1 MEQRYSD
8 FIRMQ
13 ADFQP
18 VYDITAE
25 RTADAWQSFIPTA
38 QFCRLL
44 SQTLTAMTS
53 SEQSKRRSMW
63 LRGTFGT
70 GKSHASAVIK
80 HLLSDPMESI
90 ENYIE
95 TIPEVSLREQLRA
108 VRKQKRYFAV
118 MLKGVEKAYDVPRFK
133 LSLQHATLKA
143 FRDAGYNDIVIHSDF
158 AEALR
163 YIEQHENIVQ
173 EVLQNDLQL
182 GALAG
187 TMAKLRN
194 RLEKEDNDTY
204 MQLERALQEK
214 QSVVLSQDSISDWLA
229 EVEQELEKRGI
240 ADGLIVFWDEFSSVI
255 DTIKS
260 DRINVLQ
267 NIAEKSR
274 HTGLFLFLISHRVQV
289 DESRGSDDLSKM
301 KDRFY
306 NVEYSMDEV
315 STYLIMR
322 HTFQPKDKFAV
333 SVLCYNITKNLGDL
347 FDYLCGTNEEEREN
361 IKELF
366 PLHPYTAYLCSRM
379 SRLLQSESA
388 SRSVLRFMN
397 DEEYGFRG
405 FINDEFTYEQR
416 VMLTADRLWDF
427 FLPSFESDSRCGT
440 FIATW
445 SSYRERVEKQDSNYL
460 RVFKVILLLNALGV
474 GLDREGKADKL
485 APTAD
490 NIRRIFADDRWVE
503 PVLDSVLT
511 WLDEQNIVNCNVMG
525 EYKISSSN
533 YDPAEVQREKRRIE
547 AEYKTAVHFLEYV
560 DDQKRMLLQMFD
572 APSTANPAGTLN
584 RPAEVLLCS
593 AEDNEAL
600 MRSMLHKHATRKP
613 NHLHIAVVLA
623 LSPENR
629 DDVMNRLQDFAVSI
643 PDLIIMLP
651 DETLGEKTTA
661 QFINALT
668 ALKVSKIHFND
679 KDADENGR
687 QATQHIKNWI
697 QRLKNG
703 TYRIYFGDK
712 CYDDGIVQNSNR
724 LINGTIAY
732 KIFPQGFE
740 AIKSYRDGSTN
751 ATFFK
756 MGSSLSLSKQ
766 VMEARTRA
774 NMLDFKG
781 SNRPCQQVFEF
792 GGNNLVDDVCGM
804 NDAELKGDS
813 WLAAVCRKVDE
824 CMSKARSHY
833 VDRFSLSEVLSDFVK
848 APYGFFQTPA
858 CYAVLTYALRKHR
871 TDLFIPS
878 TSQVISEEK
887 LEEMIAI
894 MFKQWQDGTSEPNN
908 KLLLR
913 FGSKE
918 ESKITE
924 LLCQVFTFKNI
935 PGVNPNE
942 VKSLGMAKWG
952 IQEFC
957 KSVVGL
963 PLWSVKYCSD
973 ATSLLRQYVD
983 EIISLLEVENP
994 TVEKIKAVV
1003 PHVDNARVDLHDLLS
1018 KKANYGEGFAR
1029 FVSDID
1035 GVEIHEEWHGELM
1048 EELKQKLPPETA
1060 FWRET
1065 DVENCVLKFY
1075 NKKNRPVEPTPDHY
1089 YKDETESQPSLRVA
1103 ESMTPIL
1110 PIIDAKKKAKERI
1123 RSVRFENYQ
1132 WQLFLSELIEA
1143 HPEISDYIVKR
1154 M

>member
-1 MEQRYSD
+1 MEQRYSN

-13 ADFQP
+13 TDFQP

-25 RTADAWQSFIPTA
+25 RSADAWQSFIPTT

-44 SQTLTAMTS
+44 SQTLVAMTS
-53 SEQSKRRSMW
+53 SEQSRRRSMW

-80 HLLSDPMESI
+80 HLLCDPLDAI
-90 ENYIE
+90 EGYIE
-95 TIPEVSLREQLRA
+95 SIPEVQLREQLRA

-118 MLKGVEKAYDVPRFK
+118 TLKGVEKAYDVPRFK
-133 LSLQHATLKA
+133 LSLQYATLKA
-143 FRDAGYNDIVIHSDF
+143 IREAGYTDLVIHSDF

-163 YIEQHENIVQ
+163 YVDQHENIVQ

-187 TMAKLRN
+187 TLAKLRK
-194 RLEKEDNDTY
+194 RLEDEDNDTY
-204 MQLERALQEK
+204 MQLERALHEK
-214 QSVVLSQDSISDWLA
+214 QSVVLSQDTISDWLA
-229 EVEQELEKRGI
+229 EVEQELERRGV
-240 ADGLIVFWDEFSSVI
+240 ADGLIIFWDEFSSVI

-333 SVLCYNITKNLGDL
+333 NVMCYNITKNLGDL
-347 FDYLCGTNEEEREN
+347 FDHLCGTNEEEREN

-427 FLPSFESDSRCGT
+427 FLPSFEADSRCGT

-445 SSYRERVEKQDSNYL
+445 SSYRERVERQDSNYL

-490 NIRRIFADDRWVE
+490 NLRLIFADDRWVE
-503 PVLDSVLT
+503 PVLESVLG
-511 WLDEQNIVNCNVMG
+511 WLDGQNIVNCNVMG

-533 YDPAEVQREKRRIE
+533 YDPAEVQREKQKIE
-547 AEYKTAVHFLEYV
+547 AEYKTAVRFLEYV
-560 DDQKRMLLQMFD
+560 EDQKRMFVQMFD
-572 APSTANPAGTLN
+572 APSTSNPAGTLY

-600 MRSMLHKHATRKP
+600 MRSMLQKHATRKP
-613 NHLHIAVVLA
+613 NHLHLVIVLA
-623 LSPENR
+623 LRPENR
-629 DDVMNRLQDFAVSI
+629 DEVMNRLQDFAVSI
-643 PDLIIMLP
+643 PGLVIMLP
-651 DETLGEKTTA
+651 DETLGEKTTM

-679 KDADENGR
+679 KDAEENNR

-712 CYDDGIVQNSNR
+712 CYDDGIVQNANR

-732 KIFPQGFE
+732 KIYPQGFE

-756 MGSSLSLSKQ
+756 VGSALSMTKQ

-804 NDAELKGDS
+804 SDVDLKGDS

-824 CMSKARSHY
+824 CMTKARANY
-833 VDRFSLSEVLSDFVK
+833 ADRFSLSEVLSDFVK
-848 APYGFFQTPA
+848 VPFGFFQTPA
-858 CYAVLTYALRKHR
+858 CYAALTFALRKHR

-894 MFKQWQDGTSEPNN
+894 LFKGWQEGASEPNN

-924 LLCQVFTFKNI
+924 LLGQVFTFKNI
-935 PGVNPNE
+935 PGINPNE
-942 VKSLGMAKWG
+942 MKSLGMAKWG

-963 PLWSVKYCSD
+963 PLWSVKYCPD
-973 ATSLLRQYVD
+973 ATSTLRQYVD
-983 EIISLLEVENP
+983 EIISLLEMENP

-1003 PHVDNARVDLHDLLS
+1003 PHVDSARVDLHDLLT

-1029 FVSDID
+1029 FIADID
-1035 GVEIHEEWHGELM
+1035 GVMIDEDWHGELM
-1048 EELKQKLPPETA
+1048 EELRQKLPSETA

-1075 NKKNRPVEPTPDHY
+1075 NRKIRPAEPAPTPAVGGVNVSH
-1089 YKDETESQPSLRVA
+1089 PSSGLA
-1103 ESMTPIL
+1103 APATPIQ
-1110 PIIDAKKKAKERI
+1110 PIVDAKKKAKERV
-1123 RSVRFENYQ
+1123 RSAKFENYQ
-1132 WQLFLSELIEA
+1132 WQMFLSELIEA
-1143 HPEISDYIVKR
+1143 HPEIADYIVKK

>member
-25 RTADAWQSFIPTA
+25 RSADSWQSFIPTA

-53 SEQSKRRSMW
+53 NEQSKRRSMW

-80 HLLSDPMESI
+80 HLLSAPLDAI

-95 TIPEVSLREQLRA
+95 SIPDVSLREQLRA
-108 VRKQKRYFAV
+108 VRKQKRFFAV
-118 MLKGVEKAYDVPRFK
+118 TLKGVEKAYDVPRFK

-143 FRDAGYNDIVIHSDF
+143 LRDAGHTGVIIHSDF
-158 AEALR
+158 AEALK
-163 YIEQHENIVQ
+163 YVDQHENIVQ
-173 EVLQNDLQL
+173 EVIQNDLQL

-187 TMAKLRN
+187 TMAKLRK
-194 RLEKEDNDTY
+194 RLEDEDNDTY
-204 MQLERALQEK
+204 MQLERALHEK
-214 QSVVLSQDSISDWLA
+214 QSVVLSQDTISDWLA

-240 ADGLIVFWDEFSSVI
+240 ANGLIIFWDEFSSVI

-306 NVEYSMDEV
+306 NVEYTMDEV

-333 SVLCYNITKNLGDL
+333 SVMCYNITKNLGEL
-347 FDYLCGTNEEEREN
+347 FDYLCGSNEDEREN
-361 IKELF
+361 IKGLF

-405 FINDEFTYEQR
+405 FINDEYTYEQR

-427 FLPSFESDSRCGT
+427 FLPSFEADSRCGT

-445 SSYRERVEKQDSNYL
+445 SSYRERVEKQDMNYL
-460 RVFKVILLLNALGV
+460 RVFKVVLLLNALGV

-485 APTAD
+485 VPTAD
-490 NIRRIFADDRWVE
+490 NLRLIFADDRWVE
-503 PVLDSVLT
+503 PVLESVLQ
-511 WLDEQNIVNCNVMG
+511 WLDQNNIVNCNVMG

-533 YDPAEVQREKRRIE
+533 YDPAEVQHEKQKIE
-547 AEYKTAVHFLEYV
+547 LEYKTAVRFLEYV
-560 DDQKRMLLQMFD
+560 DEQKRMLLQMFD
-572 APSTANPAGTLN
+572 AQSTSNRNGTLY

-600 MRSMLHKHATRKP
+600 MRSMLQKHATKKP
-613 NHLHIAVVLA
+613 NHLHIVIVLA
-623 LSPENR
+623 LRPDNR
-629 DDVMNRLQDFAVSI
+629 DEVMSRLQDFAISI
-643 PDLIIMLP
+643 SNLIIMLP
-651 DETLGEKTTA
+651 DETLGEKTTT

-668 ALKVSKIHFND
+668 ALKVSKIHFNE
-679 KDADENGR
+679 KDAEENNR
-687 QATQHIKNWI
+687 QATQHINNWV

-703 TYRIYFGDK
+703 TYRLYFGDK
-712 CYDDGIVQNSNR
+712 CYDDGIVQNANR
-724 LINGTIAY
+724 LLNGTIAY

-740 AIKSYRDGSTN
+740 AVKSYRNGSTD

-756 MGSSLSLSKQ
+756 VGSALALSKQ
-766 VMEARTRA
+766 VMEARTRE

-804 NDAELKGDS
+804 NEVTLKGDS

-824 CMSKARSHY
+824 CMKKARSHY
-833 VDRFSLSEVLSDFVK
+833 AERFSLSEVLSDFIK

-858 CYAVLTYALRKHR
+858 CYAALTYALRKHR

-878 TSQVISEEK
+878 TSQVITEDK
-887 LEEMIAI
+887 LEDMIVLL
-894 MFKQWQDGTSEPNN
+894 FKLWQDGTSEPNN

-924 LLCQVFTFKNI
+924 LLGQVFNFKNI
-935 PGVNPNE
+935 PGVNPSE

-952 IQEFC
+952 IQEYC

-963 PLWSVKYCSD
+963 PLWTVKYCSD
-973 ATSLLRQYVD
+973 ATSTLRQYVD
-983 EIISLLEVENP
+983 ELISLLEMENP

-1003 PHVDNARVDLHDLLS
+1003 PHIDNARVDLHDLLS
-1018 KKANYGEGFAR
+1018 KKSNFGEGFAR
-1029 FVSDID
+1029 FIADID
-1035 GVEIHEEWHGELM
+1035 GVEIEEEWHGELM
-1048 EELKQKLPPETA
+1048 EELRSKLPPETA

-1075 NKKNRPVEPTPDHY
+1075 NKKTRPVEHAPKPDGIDYETP
-1089 YKDETESQPSLRVA
+1089 Q
-1103 ESMTPIL
+1103 TPIAAGPVKPFKPVL
-1110 PIIDAKKKAKERI
+1110 DAKKQAKER
-1123 RSVRFENYQ
+1123 VRNAKFENYQ
-1132 WQLFLSELIEA
+1132 WQMILSELIEA
-1143 HPEISDYIVKR
+1143 HPEIAEYIVNKL
-1154 M
+1154 